1 MEKLSKLFINDA
13 LDTKISLL
21 SDKKNIQAALCG
33 VKLDEM
39 GLFTE
44 RKFF

>member
-1 MEKLSKLFINDA
+1 MEKLCKLFINDA

-21 SDKKNIQAALCG
+21 SEKKNIQAALWG
-33 VKLDEM
+33 AKLDEM

-44 RKFF
+44 REFF